1 MNDDR
6 ARAGNNGNDG
16 TTKPGEPVEEL
27 AAEAAA
33 DNPDPQ
39 TRRETLELELMDED
53 RSEEGEHV
61 EVEAAAERTG
71 RNDGHVPRSD
81 PVTR

>member
-6 ARAGNNGNDG
+6 ARTGNNGA
-16 TTKPGEPVEEL
+16 TEPVEEL
-27 AAEAAA
+27 AEEAAA

-61 EVEAAAERTG
+61 EVEPAAERSG
-71 RNDGHVPRSD
+71 HNDGHAPRSD

>member
-1 MNDDR
+1 MNGDGDR
-6 ARAGNNGNDG
+6 SRPG
-16 TTKPGEPVEEL
+16 TDEPVEEL

-61 EVEAAAERTG
+61 EVEPAAEPG
-71 RNDGHVPRSD
+71 SGDDAAPRD
-81 PVTR
+81 PGTR

>member
-1 MNDDR
+1 MNGER
-6 ARAGNNGNDG
+6 GRTATGE
-16 TTKPGEPVEEL
+16 TEEPVEEL
-27 AAEAAA
+27 AEEAAA

-61 EVEAAAERTG
+61 EVQAAAERIDRG
-71 RNDGHVPRSD
+71 DGGSTPRSD
-81 PVTR
+81 PATR